1 MQNLGAEI
9 VERIKNIRLLILD
22 VDGVLTDGRITYT
35 DDGHDIKSF
44 HVRDGHGIRLLIGAG
59 IDAAI
64 ITARQSKTVDLR
76 AKDLGIGL
84 VFQGNRDK
92 LKAFNE
98 ILDGKSLKP
107 QETAFI
113 GDDLVDLPVIK
124 RVGFS
129 AATMDAAKEVRESA
143 HYITR
148 LPGGMGVAREVIELI
163 LKAQGRWDEIINNY
177 MR

>member
-1 MQNLGAEI
+1 MQDLGAGL

-22 VDGVLTDGRITYT
+22 VDGVLTDGKITYT

-44 HVRDGHGIRLLIGAG
+44 HVRDGHGIRLLLNAG

-64 ITARQSKTVDLR
+64 ITARQSRTVDLR
-76 AKDLGIGL
+76 AKDLGISL

-98 ILDGKSLKP
+98 ILEKKSLKP
-107 QETAFI
+107 HETAFI
-113 GDDLVDLPVIK
+113 GDDLVDLPVMK

-129 AATMDAAKEVRESA
+129 AATIDAAKEVRESV

-148 LPGGMGVAREVIELI
+148 LPGGMGAAREVIELI
-163 LKAQGRWDEIINNY
+163 LKAQAKWDGIINSY
-177 MR
+177 AR